1 MNTIVYPSRGRHDDT
16 TRYVL
21 KEEVDEE
28 KKEERIRGS
37 VLESRCWSSL
47 RKLFPD
53 RGGVGGG
60 KRRAGGGGSDAA
72 AAAADDDAS
81 GGAAGGGSSGTGTA
95 AAAAS
100 TAAAAAAV
108 GDGARGGGGGAA
120 AAGGTTAADRD
131 ASIVAVGIEKE
142 TIPHARRR
150 GNIPNQK
157 GVGDAG
163 VARSTSVGPNDNT

>member
-16 TRYVL
+16 MRYVL
-21 KEEVDEE
+21 KEEVE
-28 KKEERIRGS
+28 KEKEERIRGS
-37 VLESRCWSSL
+37 VLE
-47 RKLFPD
+47 LFPD

-60 KRRAGGGGSDAA
+60 KRRAGGGGSDA

-95 AAAAS
+95 AAASATS
-100 TAAAAAAV
+100 ATATAAAAAAAV